1 MKSFD
6 QTWEHVHQG
15 QEWGKYPSEEV
26 IRFTARNFYRKDRQS
41 IKLLDAGCGT
51 GAVAWY
57 LAREGFNVYAFDG
70 SKTAIQKA
78 TQRMKDEAV
87 SAELSVCDAT
97 CLPYP
102 DGFFDG
108 VIDSVMVCANNID
121 SIKKILTE
129 CYRVL
134 KPGGRFFSTGLFR
147 SETTGYG
154 SGKLIEPNTF
164 TDISSGCLAGRGT
177 VHFFNHKEITTLWQS
192 AGFTNLLID
201 SINRSQY
208 GGKERIS
215 YFMVEAI
222 KVE

>member
-6 QTWEHVHQG
+6 QIWEHVHQS

-26 IRFTARNFYRKDRQS
+26 IRFTARNFYKKDRQN

-51 GAVAWY
+51 GAVTWY

-78 TQRMKDEAV
+78 AQRMKAEAV
-87 SAELSVCDAT
+87 TAELSVSDAT

-102 DGFFDG
+102 DGYFDG
-108 VIDSVMVCANNID
+108 VIDSVMICANSID
-121 SIKKILTE
+121 GIEKILSE

-134 KPGGRFFSTGLFR
+134 KPGGLFFSTGLFR

-164 TDISSGCLAGRGT
+164 TDISTGCLNGRGT
-177 VHFFNHKEITTLWQS
+177 VHFFDHKEIKTLWHNT
-192 AGFTNLLID
+192 GFKNLLID
-201 SINRSQY
+201 SMDRSQN

-222 KVE
+222 K